1 MEIYVDNG
9 VLKCAPFGRNQPDY
23 ILSYDNVD
31 VLNEQRWQHI
41 TCTYVNQRYVKGQY
55 LAIDRDSNN
64 FDFKTQ
70 YMRGKS
76 FAKSIFNE
84 KRVFEFENE
93 FRDYRWNVILGN
105 NSTFGYLFY
114 GSFKDVRVWSSSRTD
129 ADILSYRFNQVKAQ
143 KNLAGNLKF
152 MDGSPYIKN
161 SAENNVNGVKFAA
174 IESTMKLKPSDGKNI
189 ICATDTYFEP
199 KNQVCTRY
207 PFRNNVEII
216 YYVENDVQ
224 NGHKMILEQIG
235 TTESFLPGKVWQPQL
250 RTVWDFNNAE
260 IESKYLQNKTAN
272 PLSFDPIF
280 MGDFKRYNFT
290 VNISDMKDHNFF
302 IQM

>member
-1 MEIYVDNG
+1 
-9 VLKCAPFGRNQPDY
+9 
-23 ILSYDNVD
+23 
-31 VLNEQRWQHI
+31 
-41 TCTYVNQRYVKGQY
+41 
-55 LAIDRDSNN
+55 
-64 FDFKTQ
+64 
-70 YMRGKS
+70 
-76 FAKSIFNE
+76 
-84 KRVFEFENE
+84 
-93 FRDYRWNVILGN
+93 
-105 NSTFGYLFY
+105 
-114 GSFKDVRVWSSSRTD
+114 
-129 ADILSYRFNQVKAQ
+129 
-143 KNLAGNLKF
+143 

-199 KNQVCTRY
+199 KYQVCTRY